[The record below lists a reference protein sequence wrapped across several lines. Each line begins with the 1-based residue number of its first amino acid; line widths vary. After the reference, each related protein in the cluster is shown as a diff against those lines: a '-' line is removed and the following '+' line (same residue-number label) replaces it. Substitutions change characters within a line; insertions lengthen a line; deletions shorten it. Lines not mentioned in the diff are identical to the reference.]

1 MNENFVNIAV
11 CNKKWSNLSG
21 PEPGLNVKKT
31 GEELERLCEEQEK
44 SDEELEKTKKELEK
58 KGEEETRGSTM
69 CEGDELTMW
78 QEVYHC
84 WSVYIRP
91 YGDGYSRE
99 STPFGRIDYL
109 LNNFT
114 VLWVGL

>member
-1 MNENFVNIAV
+1 M
-11 CNKKWSNLSG
+11 SG
-21 PEPGLNVKKT
+21 G
-31 GEELERLCEEQEK
+31 
-44 SDEELEKTKKELEK
+44 
-58 KGEEETRGSTM
+58 TRYIKLKM
-69 CEGDELTMW
+69 CEDNGSELTVW
-78 QEVYHC
+78 QEIYHC

-114 VLWVGL
+114 VLWVGFCKIICLYVAVKVFAR

>member
-1 MNENFVNIAV
+1 MSPLGAAGE
-11 CNKKWSNLSG
+11 SG
-21 PEPGLNVKKT
+21 VIRGP
-31 GEELERLCEEQEK
+31 Q
-44 SDEELEKTKKELEK
+44 
-58 KGEEETRGSTM
+58 KGKIRDPQGGGVM
-69 CEGDELTMW
+69 GDELSTW
-78 QEVYHC
+78 QEIYHC

-114 VLWVGL
+114 VLWVGLLKDTLLSLEKWQ